1 MNGSGIKVVASN
13 RKAFH
18 EFTVGESWEAGLVLT
33 GTEVKSIRAG
43 KVNLSEG
50 WVDID
55 ARGEAWLVEVHISP
69 YSHGNLMNHPEK
81 RARKLLLQRK
91 EIIKITHAIEAQ
103 GMSLVPIKIYM
114 KGQRVKVEIALAR
127 GKKLHD
133 KRDAQKTK
141 DANREVARAMRHRT
155 K

>member
-1 MNGSGIKVVASN
+1 LNGSGIKVVASN

>member
-1 MNGSGIKVVASN
+1 LNDSGITVVASN

-18 EFTVGESWEAGLVLT
+18 EFTIGESWEAGLVLT
-33 GTEVKSIRAG
+33 GTEVKSVRAG
-43 KVNLSEG
+43 KVNLSDG
-50 WVDID
+50 WIDID
-55 ARGEAWLVEVHISP
+55 GRGEAWLVEVHISP
-69 YSHGNLMNHPEK
+69 YSHGNIMNHPEK

-103 GMSLVPIKIYM
+103 GMSIVPIKVYL

-133 KRDAQKTK
+133 KRDSQKKK
-141 DANREVARAMRHRT
+141 DADREVARAMRR

>member
-1 MNGSGIKVVASN
+1 LDRSGIKVVASN

-18 EFTVGESWEAGLVLT
+18 EFTIGESWEAGLVLT

-55 ARGEAWLVEVHISP
+55 GRGEAWLVEVHISP

-103 GMSLVPIKIYM
+103 GMSLVPIKLYM

-133 KRDAQKTK
+133 KRDANKTK
-141 DANREVARAMRHRT
+141 DANREVARAMRQRS

>member
-1 MNGSGIKVVASN
+1 MAQQGIKVISTN

-18 EFTVGESWEAGLVLT
+18 EYTIGESWEAGIVLT

-43 KVNLSEG
+43 KVNLGEG

-55 ARGEAWLVEVHISP
+55 GRNEAWLREVHISP
-69 YSHGNLMNHPEK
+69 YSHGNRMNHPEK
-81 RARKLLLQRK
+81 RTRKLLLQKK
-91 EIIKITHAIEAQ
+91 EIIRITHAIEAE
-103 GMSLVPIKIYM
+103 GMSLVPVKMYF
-114 KGQRVKVEIALAR
+114 KGQHIKVEIAVAR

-133 KRDAQKTK
+133 KRDAQKSK
-141 DANREVARAMRHRT
+141 EANREIARAMRR

>member
-1 MNGSGIKVVASN
+1 LNGSGIKVVASN

-18 EFTVGESWEAGLVLT
+18 EYTIGESWEAGLVLT
-33 GTEVKSIRAG
+33 GTEVKSVRAG
-43 KVNLSEG
+43 KVNLSDG

-55 ARGEAWLVEVHISP
+55 GRGEAWLLEVHISP

-81 RARKLLLQRK
+81 RSRKLLLQRK

-133 KRDAQKTK
+133 KRDSQKKK
-141 DANREVARAMRHRT
+141 DADREVSRAMRR